1 MCCVAAII
9 TLLLL
14 LLLLLF
20 GVPHMNECLH
30 SVVVV
35 AVVATRHDV
44 SAFNFSTLF
53 FCIVRLTWAGGSWR
67 GLEGERK
74 GAGNRSWTLAWK
86 SKCRKLLCI

>member
-1 MCCVAAII
+1 
-9 TLLLL
+9 
-14 LLLLLF
+14 
-20 GVPHMNECLH
+20 MNECLH

-67 GLEGERK
+67 GLEGIGRGQGI
-74 GAGNRSWTLAWK
+74 GAGRSLGKA
-86 SKCRKLLCI
+86 SAGNYFAFNCL